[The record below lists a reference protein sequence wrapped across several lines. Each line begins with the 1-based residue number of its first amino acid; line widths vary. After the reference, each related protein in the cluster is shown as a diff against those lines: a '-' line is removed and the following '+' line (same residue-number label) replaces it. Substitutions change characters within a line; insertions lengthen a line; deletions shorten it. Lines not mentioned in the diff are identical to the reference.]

1 MGKAAI
7 PQQVCSADEGGGP
20 SASILTFLNP
30 ARRTIESYER
40 ELVQYRSM
48 EIRLRDALAESEAQ
62 LRQQDELIHR
72 QELLKKESDH
82 RLLNDLQMTISLL
95 SLQSRSST
103 NAEAAAQLTV
113 AANRVSMIAQ
123 IHRRLHSYD

>member
-1 MGKAAI
+1 MGKTAI
-7 PQQVCSADEGGGP
+7 PQQVCGADEGSEP
-20 SASILTFLNP
+20 SPSTLTFLNSS
-30 ARRTIESYER
+30 RRTIESYER
-40 ELVQYRSM
+40 ELIQYRAM

-95 SLQSRSST
+95 SL
-103 NAEAAAQLTV
+103 
-113 AANRVSMIAQ
+113 
-123 IHRRLHSYD
+123 